1 MYRYHIYL
9 SAILSNFLF
18 FSGILVCQTVN
29 VTTNSDSGAGSLRQA
44 MLDINAGSDTSN
56 TINLQIPGNAPI
68 AVSSDLPLTK
78 KNTIINS
85 TGRQIID
92 GSDQFRLF
100 ATIMADLTLTNCT
113 LRNGAAIGGRSQGKF
128 VGAGLGCGGGV
139 YIDRGQTLTITNSS
153 LTSNIAKGGRAN
165 SGGEPLMTGG
175 ASFSD
180 GTKDQGGDYPGLATR
195 GGSSDGSPFLTGYG
209 GGGGNHSTQGGGDGP
224 GHDAPDSAGGYCGG
238 GGAGN
243 PKFKQNYG
251 GGGGNGGGAGIEH
264 IHNTGGGGGG
274 FGSGGYGG
282 LGLSLIH
289 I

>member
-139 YIDRGQTLTITNSS
+139 YIDRGQTLTITN
-153 LTSNIAKGGRAN
+153 
-165 SGGEPLMTGG
+165 
-175 ASFSD
+175 
-180 GTKDQGGDYPGLATR
+180 
-195 GGSSDGSPFLTGYG
+195 
-209 GGGGNHSTQGGGDGP
+209 
-224 GHDAPDSAGGYCGG
+224 
-238 GGAGN
+238 
-243 PKFKQNYG
+243 
-251 GGGGNGGGAGIEH
+251 
-264 IHNTGGGGGG
+264 
-274 FGSGGYGG
+274 
-282 LGLSLIH
+282 LSLIH